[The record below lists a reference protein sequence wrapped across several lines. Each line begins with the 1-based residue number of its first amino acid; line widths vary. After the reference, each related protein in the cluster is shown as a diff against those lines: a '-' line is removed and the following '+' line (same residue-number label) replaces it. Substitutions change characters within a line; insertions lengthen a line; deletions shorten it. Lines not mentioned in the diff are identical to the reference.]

1 MKILITGTNGYI
13 GQALLQGLNK
23 EWTLTPLTRQEA
35 DLTNLLSLKNFLQDK
50 YFDVIIHCAVSGGK
64 RTDIDSVDI
73 LDNNLQMYY
82 NLIKCREHFGKF
94 IYFGSGAEKQDTFY
108 GLSKKVMLESI
119 QGKDNF
125 YNIRVYAV
133 FDEFELDSRF
143 IKTNIKKYL
152 QKEPISIFKN
162 KTMDFF
168 YMEDLILLVEHY
180 ISTDILPKEI
190 DCTYNSSETLL
201 SIAQKINTLDNYTV
215 PIILQSED
223 MDSPYNGTFVDLGI
237 KYIGLLRGIE
247 QTYQRLK

>member
-13 GQALLQGLNK
+13 GQALLQGLNR

-35 DLTNLLSLKNFLQDK
+35 DLTNLSSLKNFLQDK

-64 RTDIDSVDI
+64 RTDIDSVDV

-108 GLSKKVMLESI
+108 GLSKKVMLKSI

-180 ISTDILPKEI
+180 INTDTLPKEI

-201 SIAQKINTLDNYTV
+201 SIAQKINTLDSYTV
-215 PIILQSED
+215 PIIVQSED
-223 MDSPYNGTFVDLGI
+223 MDSPYSGTFIDLGI
-237 KYIGLLRGIE
+237 KYTGLLKGIE